1 MLTMAPPAPAAS
13 APHSH
18 SCACG
23 MGCKTACCC
32 APKSPEEPDEPT
44 PDDPDPAD
52 EATPARSQGC
62 ASFCSC
68 GPQPDVPTP
77 PGNEHRRLP
86 ENLLGA
92 LPLLLPAASGKAIP
106 FPASPLSGRLPD
118 SPASQPPEPVRA
130 R

>member
-1 MLTMAPPAPAAS
+1 MGE
-13 APHSH
+13 
-18 SCACG
+18 ACPVPTG
-23 MGCKTACCC
+23 IFQPGGGCW
-32 APKSPEEPDEPT
+32 P
-44 PDDPDPAD
+44 
-52 EATPARSQGC
+52 GG
-62 ASFCSC
+62 

-92 LPLLLPAASGKAIP
+92 LPLPLPAASGKSIP
-106 FPASPLSGRLPD
+106 FPSSPLSGRLPD